1 MALEII
7 WTQTAEN
14 QLDRIIEYL
23 QTNWTEREIKQFF
36 KKLDQGLD
44 TIGKTPNMQ
53 KKSLRKD
60 GAFEYQISPQTTI
73 FYAFDNRKATIL
85 LLWSNRMNPEN
96 I

>member
-1 MALEII
+1 MALEIT
-7 WTQTAEN
+7 WTYTAEK

-23 QTNWTEREIKQFF
+23 QTNWTKREVKQFF
-36 KKLDQGLD
+36 KELEKGLE
-44 TIGKTPNMQ
+44 TIRAAPDRQ

-73 FYAFDNRKATIL
+73 FYAFDDKKAIIL

-96 I
+96 L